1 MNKRKFE
8 FTFNTDNDIL
18 HEKEQDTNFI
28 GLYGD
33 SKISPWV
40 EKYRPTSLTDIIDQ
54 TDVISTLKIF
64 IKDKS
69 LPHILFYGPPGTGKT
84 STIMACAHELYGDYL
99 NFMVLELNASD
110 NRGIETIRGDV
121 KTFVTNKNVYIN
133 SNVFKLVIL
142 DEIDA
147 MTLDAQAILRQ
158 IIEKYTSTAR
168 FCLICNY
175 IQNINPALL
184 SRCQKFRFNPIN
196 NKFIIKKSLEIAKKE
211 GIKLT
216 RQGVMTIIHNSGGD
230 MRKVINHLQSVSMA
244 YSIVNEKSINI
255 CLGYPSK
262 KNIVDM
268 IEYVMSNNLKDSCNY
283 IQENKKNLGLSIS
296 NLLKEFH
303 DILLEYIMTSSVSI
317 DQEID
322 IILSN
327 NYDLKGLCNI
337 LDEMRYLEYYH
348 SNNTNEKLLISGLV
362 SLFILYKNIIV

>member
-1 MNKRKFE
+1 MNKYE
-8 FTFNTDNDIL
+8 FTFNTDNNIL
-18 HEKEQDTNFI
+18 QEKDEVTNFI

-33 SKISPWV
+33 ANISPWV
-40 EKYRPTSLTDIIDQ
+40 EKYRPTNLLDIISQ

-84 STIMACAHELYGDYL
+84 STIMACAHELYGEYM

-121 KTFVTNKNVYIN
+121 KTFVTNKNVYIQDN
-133 SNVFKLVIL
+133 IFKLVIL

-175 IQNINPALL
+175 VQNINPALL
-184 SRCQKFRFNPIN
+184 SRCQKFRFYPIN
-196 NKFIIKKSLEIAKKE
+196 NRSIIQKSLEISKKE
-211 GIKLT
+211 GVKLT
-216 RQGVMTIIHNSGGD
+216 RQGINTIIHHSGGD

-244 YSIVNEKSINI
+244 YNIVNEKSINI

-262 KNIVDM
+262 KNIIDIIDYLM
-268 IEYVMSNNLKDSCNY
+268 TNSFKDSCNY
-283 IQENKKNLGLSIS
+283 VQEQKKNLGLSIS

-303 DILLEYIMTSSVSI
+303 DILLEFILTSSSNL
-317 DQEID
+317 DQELD
-322 IILSN
+322 IILVDYYNIS
-327 NYDLKGLCNI
+327 GLCNI

-348 SNNTNEKLLISGLV
+348 SNNTNEKLLITGLV
-362 SLFILYKNIIV
+362 SLFILYKNVV